1 MQPSLLIFAIAA
13 NLATTIASK
22 ADLPE
27 KTQTPW
33 PGFVVIELFTSQGC
47 PSCPPAD
54 KMLEQVKNKGQEKG
68 APIYTLAFHVDY
80 WNRRGW
86 HDRFSHRDYSRRQ
99 QSYSSHFSKRQIY
112 TPQIVINGRVET
124 HGANAQKA
132 SASID
137 YFLSQPSGLKINLDV
152 QRDKTGNHLIVN
164 YSTPNAPANSVINLA
179 LVDGVHKTHVRRNA
193 NRSYTL
199 RNANIVRAFKTF
211 KITKTDDEHSYR
223 LLIPN
228 DLIVS
233 QATVIA
239 YIQDRL
245 TMSVLSAIAAPIPA
259 AGEGQGNP
267 KPLSPEPP
275 STSNATN

>member
-1 MQPSLLIFAIAA
+1 MRPGLFTFAIATT
-13 NLATTIASK
+13 LATTVASN

-27 KTQTPW
+27 EAQHQW

-54 KMLEQVKNKGQEKG
+54 MMLEQVKKKSQEKG

-99 QSYSSHFSKRQIY
+99 QSYSSRFSKRQIY
-112 TPQIVINGRVET
+112 TPQIVINGQIET
-124 HGANAQKA
+124 HGANVRKA
-132 SASID
+132 NASID
-137 YFLSQPSGLKINLDV
+137 HFLSQPSGVKINLDV
-152 QRDKTGNHLIVN
+152 QRDKTGNYLIVN
-164 YSTPNAPANSVINLA
+164 YFAPNAPANSVINLA
-179 LVDGVHKTHVRRNA
+179 LVDGVHKTYVRRGG
-193 NRSYTL
+193 NRGHTL
-199 RNANIVRAFKTF
+199 RNANIVRAFKAR
-211 KITKTDDEHSYR
+211 KITKPQDEHTYR
-223 LLIPN
+223 LLMPD

-245 TMSVLSAIAAPIPA
+245 TMSVLSAIAAPVPTTS
-259 AGEGQGNP
+259 EGQG
-267 KPLSPEPP
+267 KSKPP
-275 STSNATN
+275 SFEPSGTSNAAN